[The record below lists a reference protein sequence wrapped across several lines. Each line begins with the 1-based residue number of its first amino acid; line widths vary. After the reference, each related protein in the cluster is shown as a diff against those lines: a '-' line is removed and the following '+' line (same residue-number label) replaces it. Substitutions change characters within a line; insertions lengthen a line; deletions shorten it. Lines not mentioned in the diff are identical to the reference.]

1 MKGIDFI
8 MNELAVLVDDYIN
21 SKGIKYNFIADKLG
35 MSRQALYQ
43 LLRKK
48 NFSIDDANR
57 ILSVIGYKIDY
68 DIKPL

>member
-1 MKGIDFI
+1 
-8 MNELAVLVDDYIN
+8 MNQLAIFVDEYIN
-21 SKGIKYNFIADKLG
+21 SKGIKYNFISDKLG
-35 MSRQALYQ
+35 MSRQSLYN

-48 NFSIDDANR
+48 NFNIDDANR

>member
-1 MKGIDFI
+1 
-8 MNELAVLVDDYIN
+8 MNELAIVVDRYIN
-21 SKGIKYNFIADKLG
+21 NKGIKYNFISDKLG
-35 MSRQALYQ
+35 ISRQALYN

-48 NFSIDDANR
+48 NFNIDDANR

>member
-1 MKGIDFI
+1 
-8 MNELAVLVDDYIN
+8 MNKLAILVDEYIN
-21 SKGIKYNFIADKLG
+21 SKGIKYNFISDKLG
-35 MSRQALYQ
+35 ISRQALYQ

-48 NFSIDDANR
+48 NFNVDDANR